1 MFEFLSGAWFVIYS
15 SGVICTEYAK
25 YRCTCWAGAVSRR
38 ATSFLRETRSETAA
52 GEDAAANYASER
64 FNEMIKR
71 VGTKLANTNVY
82 FIKLFQAI
90 AYSSDITSDNGDLET
105 FFRDYTDRVAFT
117 DAEYRA
123 SELAE
128 LSEYASSIGYTL
140 SLEPAEPVKSGSI
153 SLVFYGKLTA
163 TTGTTATTATTATT
177 GTTATTAI
185 PIVVKYLR
193 AGMRERVLDSINKF
207 KYMIWC
213 LNKIPSLRYLHLTD
227 IYNEQRVMMM
237 DQIDF
242 AKEAACI
249 AEVYD
254 NCRET
259 RCIKVPVVYPE
270 FTAKFPNIIVM
281 ERLVGKTLDQLD
293 DHVKDHFCRS
303 LASGLIKTVF
313 IDGVYHC
320 DMHPGNALFI
330 EEKEKNEAGGAGVI
344 YRIGVLDFGIMGRA
358 SVEDREVSYELFHSV
373 INKDGDGATNIIM
386 KSYAEPCDTSIA
398 HDKTDPE
405 MLDEL
410 QRYMRRKVEINV
422 TCFSAED
429 VCFMNKHLIK
439 NNLKIARSFT
449 KLELALSVCDN
460 MCKKLAVNRS
470 YINHLSDIIG
480 DTFE

>member
-1 MFEFLSGAWFVIYS
+1 MFEILSGAWFVIYS
-15 SGVICTEYAK
+15 SGIICSEYAK
-25 YRCTCWAGAVSRR
+25 YKCNCWASAASRR
-38 ATSFLRETRSETAA
+38 AVSFLRETRSETAA

-71 VGTKLANTNVY
+71 IGTKLANTNVY
-82 FIKLFQAI
+82 YIKLFQAI
-90 AYSSDITSDNGDLET
+90 AYSSDITSNDGELEA
-105 FFRDYTDRVAFT
+105 FFRDYTDSVAYT

-140 SLEPAEPVKSGSI
+140 SLESTEPVKSGSI
-153 SLVFYGKLTA
+153 SLVFYGQLA
-163 TTGTTATTATTATT
+163 ATTATTTT
-177 GTTATTAI
+177 T

-193 AGMRERVLDSINKF
+193 ANMRERVLDSINKF
-207 KYMIWC
+207 KYLVWC

-242 AKEAACI
+242 AKEVACLD
-249 AEVYD
+249 EVYN

-281 ERLVGKTLDQLD
+281 ERLVGKTLDELD
-293 DHVKDHFCRS
+293 DRVKDHFCRS

-320 DMHPGNALFI
+320 DLHPGNALFV
-330 EEKEKNEAGGAGVI
+330 EEKKEMGSAIVN
-344 YRIGVLDFGIMGRA
+344 YRIGVLDFGIIGRA
-358 SVEDREVSYELFHSV
+358 SVEDREVSYQLFHSV
-373 INKDGDGATNIIM
+373 INKDGDGAANIIM
-386 KSYAEPCDTSIA
+386 ESYAEPCDTSIA
-398 HDKTDPE
+398 HDKTDPG

-410 QRYMRRKVEINV
+410 RRYMRRKVEINV

-429 VCFMNKHLIK
+429 VCFMNKQLIK

-449 KLELALSVCDN
+449 KFELALSVCDN

>member
-1 MFEFLSGAWFVIYS
+1 MFEFISGAWFVIYS
-15 SGVICTEYAK
+15 SGIICTEYAK
-25 YRCTCWAGAVSRR
+25 YKCKCWAGAVSRR

-52 GEDAAANYASER
+52 GEDAAANYASDC

-71 VGTKLANTNVY
+71 IGTKLANTNVY
-82 FIKLFQAI
+82 YIKLFQAI
-90 AYSSDITSDNGDLET
+90 AYSADISSDDGDLEA
-105 FFRDYTDRVAFT
+105 FFRNYTDSVAFT
-117 DAEYRA
+117 DAEYRS

-128 LSEYASSIGYTL
+128 LSDYASSIGYAL
-140 SLEPAEPVKSGSI
+140 SLQPAEPVKSGSI
-153 SLVFYGKLTA
+153 SLVFYGNLA
-163 TTGTTATTATTATT
+163 ATTATTATTAN
-177 GTTATTAI
+177 

-193 AGMRERVLDSINKF
+193 ANMRERVLDSIIKF
-207 KYMIWC
+207 KYLVWC

-242 AKEAACI
+242 SKEAACI

-270 FTAKFPNIIVM
+270 FTAKFPNVIVM
-281 ERLVGKTLDQLD
+281 ERLVGKTLDQLGD
-293 DHVKDHFCRS
+293 DVKDHFCRS
-303 LASGLIKTVF
+303 LASGLVKTVF

-330 EEKEKNEAGGAGVI
+330 EEKSQAELGGDHPI
-344 YRIGVLDFGIMGRA
+344 INYRIGLLDFGIIGRI
-358 SVEDREVSYELFHSV
+358 SVEDREVSYQLFHSV
-373 INKDGDGATNIIM
+373 INKDGDGAANIIM
-386 KSYAEPCDTSIA
+386 ESYAEPCDTSIA

-410 QRYMRRKVEINV
+410 RRYMRRKVEINV

-449 KLELALSVCDN
+449 KFELALSVCDN

>member
-1 MFEFLSGAWFVIYS
+1 MSEFLSGAWFVIYS
-15 SGVICTEYAK
+15 SGIICAEYAK
-25 YRCTCWAGAVSRR
+25 YKCKCWAATVSRK
-38 ATSFLRETRSETAA
+38 AVSFLRETRSETAA
-52 GEDAAANYASER
+52 GEDAAANYASDR

-82 FIKLFQAI
+82 YIKLFQAI

-117 DAEYRA
+117 DAEYRT

-153 SLVFYGKLTA
+153 SLVFYGQL
-163 TTGTTATTATTATT
+163 TATTATTAT
-177 GTTATTAI
+177 

-193 AGMRERVLDSINKF
+193 ANMRERVLDSINKF
-207 KYMIWC
+207 KYLIWC

-242 AKEAACI
+242 AKEAACL
-249 AEVYD
+249 AEVHD

-259 RCIKVPVVYPE
+259 RCIKVPIVYPE
-270 FTAKFPNIIVM
+270 FTAKFPNVIVM

-293 DHVKDHFCRS
+293 DRTKDHFCRS

-313 IDGVYHC
+313 IDGIYHC

-330 EEKEKNEAGGAGVI
+330 EEKEKNEAENETVN
-344 YRIGVLDFGIMGRA
+344 YRIGMLDFGIIGRA
-358 SVEDREVSYELFHSV
+358 SVEDREVSYALFHSV
-373 INKDGDGATNIIM
+373 INKDGDGAANIIM
-386 KSYAEPCDTSIA
+386 ESYAEPCDTSIA

-410 QRYMRRKVEINV
+410 RRYMRRKVEINV

-429 VCFMNKHLIK
+429 VCFMNKQLIK

-449 KLELALSVCDN
+449 KFELALSVCDN

>member
-15 SGVICTEYAK
+15 SGIICIEYAK
-25 YRCTCWAGAVSRR
+25 YKCKCWAATASRR

-52 GEDAAANYASER
+52 GEDAAANYASDC
-64 FNEMIKR
+64 FGEMIKR

-82 FIKLFQAI
+82 YIKLFQAI
-90 AYSSDITSDNGDLET
+90 AYSADISSDNGDLDT
-105 FFRDYTDRVAFT
+105 FFRNYTDRVAFT
-117 DAEYRA
+117 DAEYSA
-123 SELAE
+123 SELTE

-140 SLEPAEPVKSGSI
+140 SLDPAEPVKSGSI
-153 SLVFYGKLTA
+153 SLVFYGHLVSPATANAATA
-163 TTGTTATTATTATT
+163 TAT
-177 GTTATTAI
+177 

-193 AGMRERVLDSINKF
+193 ANMLERVPDSINKF
-207 KYMIWC
+207 KYMVWC

-242 AKEAACI
+242 AKEVACLD
-249 AEVYD
+249 EVYN

-281 ERLVGKTLDQLD
+281 ERLVGKTLDELD
-293 DHVKDHFCRS
+293 DRVKDHFCRS

-330 EEKEKNEAGGAGVI
+330 EEESKAELGGGGGGGGGDHPSI
-344 YRIGVLDFGIMGRA
+344 NYRIGMLDFGIIGRA
-358 SVEDREVSYELFHSV
+358 SVEEREISYQLFHSV
-373 INKDGDGATNIIM
+373 INKDVDSAVNIIM
-386 KSYAEPCDTSIA
+386 DLYAEPCDDSIV

-405 MLDEL
+405 MLDKMR
-410 QRYMRRKVEINV
+410 RYMQRKVEINV

-429 VCFMNKHLIK
+429 ICFMNKQLIK

-449 KLELALSVCDN
+449 KFELALSVCDN
-460 MCKKLAVNRS
+460 MCKKLAVKRA

-480 DTFE
+480 DAFE